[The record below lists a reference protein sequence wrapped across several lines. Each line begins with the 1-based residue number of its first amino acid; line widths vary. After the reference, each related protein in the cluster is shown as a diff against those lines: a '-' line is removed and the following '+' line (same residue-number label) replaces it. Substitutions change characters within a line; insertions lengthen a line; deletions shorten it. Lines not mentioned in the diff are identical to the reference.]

1 MIWRFSQ
8 KKEKEKKSD
17 LGYKCPSDQVSLQ
30 TLYTLNETIAQPNHN
45 PWLGRIVVSTSPQW
59 QQQVQLYN
67 RQQTPTLMLSQ
78 LGQVWRTRASI

>member
-45 PWLGRIVVSTSPQW
+45 PWLGRIIVSTSPQW

-78 LGQVWRTRASI
+78 LGISATGMEN